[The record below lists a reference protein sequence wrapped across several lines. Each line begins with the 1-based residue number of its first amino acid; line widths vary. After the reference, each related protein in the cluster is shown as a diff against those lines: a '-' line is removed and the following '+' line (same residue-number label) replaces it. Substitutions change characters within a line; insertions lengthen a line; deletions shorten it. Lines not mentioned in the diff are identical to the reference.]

1 MNREIA
7 WILSAEKN
15 FEINTKEIPMKVFEG
30 KRIVLGVTGS
40 IAAYKIVDLASKLKQ
55 SGALVDVVLTDSAAK
70 LVSPL
75 TFSSVTGR
83 RAYVDKDLWQ
93 VDDHVLHIELGEEN
107 QAFLIAPATA
117 NTIAKLAQGLAD
129 NLLTVSALASR
140 TDILVAP
147 AMDGGMYSHLATQE
161 NLQLLERRGVQLLGP
176 AAGHLASGMSGKGR
190 MLEPEQLLG
199 YLRVFL
205 GKEGVLKGTKVVV
218 TAGGTQEPIDPVRVL
233 SNKSSGKQGYALAQ
247 AALDQGGE
255 VVLISTQ
262 VCLDPPVGVSLVD
275 VTTADQMSE
284 AVLKET
290 KDADLLIMAAAV
302 ADYKPA
308 QELSR
313 KIKKDKGGLS
323 VINLK
328 TTPDILGE
336 IARRKNNSGI
346 GPKVVIGFAAETE
359 KLQENA
365 KAKLENKKLD
375 LIVANDVSRVD
386 SGFGNDQNQVTLI
399 WKDGRIQEFPLMEKT
414 EVSDII
420 IEEAARLLNSA

>member
-40 IAAYKIVDLASKLKQ
+40 IAAYKIVDLASKLNQ

-83 RAYVDKDLWQ
+83 RAYVDKDLW
-93 VDDHVLHIELGEEN
+93 
-107 QAFLIAPATA
+107 ATA
-117 NTIAKLAQGLAD
+117 NTIAKLAHGLAD

-308 QELSR
+308 QESSR

-336 IARRKNNSGI
+336 IAQRKNTSRF

-375 LIVANDVSRVD
+375 LIAANDISRED

-399 WKDGRIQEFPLMEKT
+399 WKDGRIQEFPLMEKA
-414 EVSDII
+414 EVSDNI
-420 IEEAARLLNSA
+420 IEEAARLLKSA